1 MDESH
6 IHVDDIMDQCD
17 TKFYLIKYMKVSDIY
32 FVSAI
37 LLNILK
43 DIDG

>member
-1 MDESH
+1 MKF
-6 IHVDDIMDQCD
+6 ILDIMDQCD
-17 TKFYLIKYMKVSDIY
+17 TKVDLIKYIHIYIIDLY

-43 DIDG
+43 DI